1 MSTFCIYIKCSA
13 FSDRILYKISTAIMS
28 FLIIFG
34 INPLIFKLNAGIPFY
49 ETLLASIALL
59 LLYYK
64 KLLIR

>member
-1 MSTFCIYIKCSA
+1 
-13 FSDRILYKISTAIMS
+13 MS